1 MAETQKTMTKK
12 ETFLITLSNFLN
24 KNRFVF
30 IIVLAVIIVGLISFA
45 IAREVISKRNENAAG
60 LAETSQ
66 QLYQDWVTA
75 VDDTEKE
82 KIKAELENSLEKIH
96 DEFPKFFAAA
106 RAYFIEGN
114 MLFEEENWTEAA
126 EAYVSIAENFPDT
139 YLSPI
144 GLNNAAV
151 AYENGEEVEKAILAL
166 QRLRTDYEDKYPD
179 MPRILFNLGRLY
191 EGIEEFENAEEAY
204 NAMID
209 NFPAENWTKLAR
221 NRIIQMNID

>member
-12 ETFLITLSNFLN
+12 ETLLINLSNFLN
-24 KNRFVF
+24 KNRFIF

-45 IAREVISKRNENAAG
+45 VAREVISKRNENAAG

-82 KIKAELENSLEKIH
+82 NIKTELENSLEKIH
-96 DEFPKFFAAA
+96 NEYPKFFAAA

-114 MLFEEENWTEAA
+114 MLFEEENWTESAKT
-126 EAYVSIAENFPDT
+126 YVNIADNFPDT
-139 YLSPI
+139 YLAPI

-151 AYENGEEVEKAILAL
+151 AYENGEDVENAILVME
-166 QRLRTDYEDKYPD
+166 RLRAEYQDTYPD

-191 EGIEEFENAEEAY
+191 EIEEEWENAKEAY

-221 NRIIQMNID
+221 NRIIQLTID